1 MADAFP
7 NIHMYFDHKCT
18 FCDPESGITR
28 YTDANGNAVEINKF
42 IEEFQN
48 ADANGRLTLINS
60 KITGLKNKFPKTVE
74 KINSL
79 LGLAKSGKD
88 VSCQCKDIKA
98 NIEQK
103 MTAEKSFDPMFFI
116 LIVIILLVVF
126 VGSGGPRSCAEQM
139 GLS

>member
-1 MADAFP
+1 VIVEQNQATTKNIIDMPAFSKYKR
-7 NIHMYFDHKCT
+7 N
-18 FCDPESGITR
+18 PEVK
-28 YTDANGNAVEINKF
+28 AF

-103 MTAEKSFDPMFFI
+103 MTAEKSFDPMFLI